1 MQHSR
6 LSEIDLARAMN
17 VIPGPALEAEMRD
30 YNSGGGAWSYEP
42 TRSSTSDLVG
52 ASSPLL
58 GQVSPVPWPYVAK
71 QIQAACNRGQRQVD
85 ANTQVSKIL
94 FESAR
99 NLGWSAVREPMGR
112 LSIGFG
118 ESARYWCDLVLAD
131 ADGPFIP
138 FFDHRRNGGLMS
150 DAVRHIVFSMQHIG
164 VRERNPDLNDARLAV
179 VRFPVVGD
187 ARKIKVDFHDGSDLL
202 SFEELDARVRTV
214 YETWARVSDERIT
227 KRRASGSS
235 GPNPFGF

>member
-1 MQHSR
+1 
-6 LSEIDLARAMN
+6 
-17 VIPGPALEAEMRD
+17 
-30 YNSGGGAWSYEP
+30 
-42 TRSSTSDLVG
+42 
-52 ASSPLL
+52 
-58 GQVSPVPWPYVAK
+58 
-71 QIQAACNRGQRQVD
+71 
-85 ANTQVSKIL
+85 
-94 FESAR
+94 
-99 NLGWSAVREPMGR
+99 MGR

-118 ESARYWCDLVLAD
+118 ESARYWCDVVLAD

-187 ARKIKVDFHDGSDLL
+187 TRKIKVDFHDGRDLL

-214 YETWARVSDERIT
+214 YETWARVSDERIS
-227 KRRASGSS
+227 KRRASGGG